1 MRNNS
6 TLKSKILSF
15 RKNHVILI
23 DKNQSIIIKYGNPKI
38 ENLLELNTKEKRE
51 REGDFI
57 YGRV

>member
-6 TLKSKILSF
+6 TLKAKILSF

-23 DKNQSIIIKYGNPKI
+23 DKNQSIIMKYGNPKI

-51 REGDFI
+51 GDFI